1 MQSLGVAM
9 NIHDLGVTEDT
20 LDGIANGTLIL
31 EGGYKVLDNTEIIEI
46 LKDSMR

>member
-31 EGGYKVLDNTEIIEI
+31 EGGIVIGDGT
-46 LKDSMR
+46 